1 MCVSVVGH
9 CAFVR
14 TKINASNG
22 NAEEQQQQKKS
33 RNKNQ
38 QLLSNGM
45 LWQC

>member
-14 TKINASNG
+14 TTING